1 MHDWP
6 PTRKNFMATEPSTAA
21 FKSASSKMMKGALPP
36 SSKDSRLIERA
47 AVSMIPFPTSVEP
60 VKPILRMRGCVRSS
74 VPTRRERLVVSTLKT
89 PAGRPASLVI
99 WAMASAVSGVAD
111 AGLRTTEQ
119 PAASAG
125 AIFRVT
131 MVAGKFQGVT
141 AATGPIGW
149 WSTQ

>member
-6 PTRKNFMATEPSTAA
+6 PTRRNFMATEPSTAA

-74 VPTRRERLVVSTLKT
+74 VHPLIRDRKSTRLNSSHSQISYAVFCLKKKKEYCYKHYNMRLYANNCRVAAK
-89 PAGRPASLVI
+89 SL
-99 WAMASAVSGVAD
+99 
-111 AGLRTTEQ
+111 
-119 PAASAG
+119 
-125 AIFRVT
+125 
-131 MVAGKFQGVT
+131 
-141 AATGPIGW
+141 
-149 WSTQ
+149 